1 MNKLTKAIIA
11 IFALL
16 VIAVITL
23 SVYIGTNKLHEL
35 RADNAELII
44 KNEQLQLVIDIKD
57 FQYGAKVIGKS
68 DLKDRLELRKEEIVE
83 LEQEKIDEI
92 TAEDYISII
101 EYCVVYIHYAQRTM
115 AENGLNY
122 PNFILESILNDILE
136 ERIENNSPG
145 EIN

>member
-1 MNKLTKAIIA
+1 MNRIGKAIIA

-57 FQYGAKVIGKS
+57 WQYGAKVIGKN
-68 DLKDRLELRKEEIVE
+68 DLKDRLDLRKEEIDSIADEENIVTIV
-83 LEQEKIDEI
+83 IDPFEF
-92 TAEDYISII
+92 EDDGG
-101 EYCVVYIHYAQRTM
+101 
-115 AENGLNY
+115 NGK
-122 PNFILESILNDILE
+122 
-136 ERIENNSPG
+136 
-145 EIN
+145 

>member
-1 MNKLTKAIIA
+1 MNRTGKAIIA

-35 RADNAELII
+35 RVDNTELII
-44 KNEQLQLVIDIKD
+44 KNKQLQLVIDIKD
-57 FQYGAKVIGKS
+57 WQYGAKVIGKS

-92 TAEDYISII
+92 TAQDYISII
-101 EYCVVYIHYAQRTM
+101 EYCVVYIHAMQIRM
-115 AENGLNY
+115 GEKGIDY

-136 ERIENNSPG
+136 ERIENNNPG